1 MRSVSLIALA
11 VQLRDRRHL
20 SLQSTAV
27 AELLATTAISLTFD
41 VANVE
46 CIYPRTRAEKG
57 SDDIEAVHILG
68 FFYPVARYSHG
79 LGGAGIKPP
88 LL

>member
-46 CIYPRTRAEKG
+46 CIYLELGPKRGPMTSRPSISWAFSAPSPGVHTVWAERG
-57 SDDIEAVHILG
+57 
-68 FFYPVARYSHG
+68 
-79 LGGAGIKPP
+79 
-88 LL
+88 